1 MLGVIERTITNR
13 ICSMETPN
21 TLQGNIEAEALPD
34 TLMPSEIRSVFPA
47 GQFILMLLA
56 ACYFAGEIILPIVL
70 AFVLNLVLQ
79 PLMRP
84 LEKLHLPRSLA
95 ALAIIMVLGGSIIG
109 IGAALSGP
117 ADFVGPKTA
126 GGPSEAAG
134 AFELSEAANRY
145 ATEISAPGRGADAGD
160 RASGF
165 NRCGSGLR
173 VER

>member
-1 MLGVIERTITNR
+1 
-13 ICSMETPN
+13 METPN
-21 TLQGNIEAEALPD
+21 ILQDNIEAEALPD
-34 TLMPSEIRSVFPA
+34 TLVPSDIRSVFLA

-84 LEKLHLPRSLA
+84 LEKLHLPRTFA

-117 ADFVGPKTA
+117 A
-126 GGPSEAAG
+126 
-134 AFELSEAANRY
+134 
-145 ATEISAPGRGADAGD
+145 ISWAQKLP
-160 RASGF
+160 RASRGCRSASAF
-165 NRCGSGLR
+165 
-173 VER
+173 